1 MKLYVNNS
9 KSLDGLANLYDE
21 YNDISNGL
29 NEMEKKFVGQFGHS
43 MFPVVVVLIKKTK
56 HGMVESDDESFDVL
70 SLADNP
76 DVYDWDC
83 EELCDQLWRESME

>member
-29 NEMEKKFVGQFGHS
+29 NEMEKKFVEQFGRS

-56 HGMVESDDESFDVL
+56 HGMVESDDES
-70 SLADNP
+70 
-76 DVYDWDC
+76 
-83 EELCDQLWRESME
+83 